1 MMVLR
6 WLPGWLYLT
15 AAFCQPANVWGQ
27 ASNLRA
33 LLLEDVTSQTGI
45 DFVHSDGG
53 TGKHYLF
60 ETVCA
65 GVAIL
70 DYDGDGWMDIYFING
85 RRLNGALPTA
95 PFDRDPTL
103 PPLTNRL
110 YRNLGGWRFVDVT
123 EQAGVGDTGYGLGV
137 CAGDADN
144 DGDMDLF
151 VNNFGPNVFY
161 QNNGDGT
168 FSQLIDAPTSH
179 ESRVGAGVSWLD
191 IEGDGDLD
199 LYVGNYIQFS
209 YDLGGNRT
217 IFGVPIAPA
226 PTDYP
231 PDSDQ
236 LFQNNGDG
244 SFTDISAASN
254 IASAAGASMGL
265 ISFDYDRDG
274 DTDIFVCN
282 DSAANFLWQNDGRG
296 NFTEIGLLTG
306 VAYDYAGLKQAS
318 MGVDCVD
325 YDHDGWLDLFVTNY
339 QDEIP
344 NIYRNSEGQFFDD
357 LGAALGLGVATRSV
371 TWGIAL
377 SDFDHD
383 SFADIFIGCGHLID
397 TVGLVDSSL
406 KFAARNFL
414 LQSENGKKFVD
425 VTSRSGSGL
434 EPVKVSR
441 AVCSEDLDCDGDL
454 DLVILNLNATPTVLR
469 NDSNHQ
475 GRHWCQVRL
484 VGRATNRNAAG
495 TRVVLRAG
503 NVTQTQEVH
512 LGRGYQSHY
521 GNTLHFGLDMATKID
536 QIEVY
541 WHAHEPTI
549 YRDQPVDQVLTLVQE
564 IGP

>member
-1 MMVLR
+1 MMVFR
-6 WLPGWLYLT
+6 WLPGCLCLLV
-15 AAFCQPANVWGQ
+15 AVCQLARVWGQ
-27 ASNLRA
+27 ASDLRSM
-33 LLLEDVTSQTGI
+33 LLEDVTSQTGI

-65 GVAIL
+65 GVATL

-85 RRLNGALPTA
+85 RRLNGGQPTA
-95 PFDRDPTL
+95 PLDRDTTS

-137 CAGDADN
+137 CAGDVDN

-161 QNNGDGT
+161 LNNGDGT
-168 FSQLIDAPTSH
+168 FSVLPDAPTSH
-179 ESRVGAGVSWLD
+179 ESRVGAGVSFLD

-209 YDLGGNRT
+209 YELGVNRK

-231 PDSDQ
+231 PDTDQ
-236 LFQNNGDG
+236 LFRNNGDG

-254 IASAAGASMGL
+254 IASVAGASMGL

-296 NFTEIGLLTG
+296 SFTEIGLLTG

-344 NIYRNSEGQFFDD
+344 NVYRNSEGNFFDD

-371 TWGIAL
+371 TWGVAL

-414 LQSENGKKFVD
+414 LQSEKGQKFVD
-425 VTSRSGSGL
+425 VSARSGSGL
-434 EPVKVSR
+434 VPVKVSR
-441 AVCSEDLDCDGDL
+441 AVCSEDLDRDGDL
-454 DLVILNLNATPTVLR
+454 DLAILNLNAAPTLLR
-469 NDSNHQ
+469 NDSDHQ
-475 GRHWCQVRL
+475 GRHWCQLRL

-503 NVTQTQEVH
+503 NATQTQEVH

-521 GNTLHFGLDMATKID
+521 GNTLHFGLDTATKID

-541 WHAHEPTI
+541 WHAHQATI
-549 YRDQPVDQVLTLVQE
+549 YRDQPVDQVLNLVQE
-564 IGP
+564 VGP